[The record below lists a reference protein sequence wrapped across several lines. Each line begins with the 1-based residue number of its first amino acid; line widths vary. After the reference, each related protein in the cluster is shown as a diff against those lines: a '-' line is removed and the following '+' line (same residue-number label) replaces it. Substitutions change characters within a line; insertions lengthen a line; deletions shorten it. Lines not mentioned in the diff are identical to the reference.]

1 MTHVT
6 GARRLSVGLAAAVA
20 VGSMTVGP
28 ATAGPTAE
36 PSADPVPGLVGGL
49 LGQGGQQQGGSAYR
63 HRGDY
68 GHTGARD
75 GVLRDG
81 CHGYRYRYALTPPTH
96 DWTLET
102 FLVDRT
108 GDSIASG
115 TYFSDSDPARNRPVF
130 RFCRYST
137 HPGRFHIRAKMH
149 WYDGSTDHL
158 VWLPRSHFRLRRP

>member
-1 MTHVT
+1 MTLVT
-6 GARRLSVGLAAAVA
+6 GGGRLTVALAAAGA
-20 VGSMTVGP
+20 VGWVTVAP
-28 ATAGPTAE
+28 ATAE

-49 LGQGGQQQGGSAYR
+49 LGQGGPHGGQHGSSAYR

-81 CHGYRYRYALTPPTH
+81 CHDYRYRYVLTPPTR

-102 FLVDRT
+102 FLIDRT

-115 TYFSDSDPARNRPVF
+115 TYSSDADPARNRPVF
-130 RFCRYST
+130 RFSRYST
-137 HPGRFHIRAKMH
+137 RPGTFRIRAELH
-149 WYDGSTDHL
+149 WYDGSADHL